1 MEDKLVKYH
10 HKALYFYFKKIGI
23 CFSVFLG
30 TSVLVAIPISI
41 AASIRTHQI
50 EQALKEKEEALNK
63 AALASAKETA
73 KANID
78 SFKTN
83 ILIVA
88 DLEDVENDTTNKL
101 AVFEEGNK

>member
-41 AASIRTHQI
+41 AARIRTHQI
-50 EQALKEKEEALNK
+50 EQALKEKEDEEK
-63 AALASAKETA
+63 
-73 KANID
+73 
-78 SFKTN
+78 
-83 ILIVA
+83 
-88 DLEDVENDTTNKL
+88 DTINKL

>member
-41 AASIRTHQI
+41 AASIRTHQT
-50 EQALKEKEEALNK
+50 EQALKEKEDEEK
-63 AALASAKETA
+63 
-73 KANID
+73 
-78 SFKTN
+78 
-83 ILIVA
+83 
-88 DLEDVENDTTNKL
+88 DTTNKL

>member
-50 EQALKEKEEALNK
+50 EQALKEKEDEEK
-63 AALASAKETA
+63 
-73 KANID
+73 
-78 SFKTN
+78 
-83 ILIVA
+83 
-88 DLEDVENDTTNKL
+88 DTTNKL

>member
-50 EQALKEKEEALNK
+50 EQALKEKEDEEK
-63 AALASAKETA
+63 
-73 KANID
+73 
-78 SFKTN
+78 
-83 ILIVA
+83 
-88 DLEDVENDTTNKL
+88 DTTNKL
-101 AVFEEGNK
+101 AVFEEGNKKGNHLLNHKNCHKPTRFFL

>member
-41 AASIRTHQI
+41 AASIITHQI
-50 EQALKEKEEALNK
+50 EQALKEKEDEEK
-63 AALASAKETA
+63 
-73 KANID
+73 
-78 SFKTN
+78 
-83 ILIVA
+83 
-88 DLEDVENDTTNKL
+88 DTTNKL